1 LGQSDSE
8 ELPSP
13 SPASVYNGLNI
24 FLVGTSESDLG
35 GLQNPT
41 LVSRVSRVRVS
52 VVKIR
57 VRFSFSDRDGTGLF
71 NME

>member
-1 LGQSDSE
+1 MGQSDSE

-52 VVKIR
+52 VKIR